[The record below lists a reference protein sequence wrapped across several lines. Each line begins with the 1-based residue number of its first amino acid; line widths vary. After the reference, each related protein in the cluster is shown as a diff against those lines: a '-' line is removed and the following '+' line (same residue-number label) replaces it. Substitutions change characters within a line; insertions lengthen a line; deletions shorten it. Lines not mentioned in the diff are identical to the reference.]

1 MAGEALIQ
9 GTQAS
14 LLRRRAAPMADL
26 LDIMPPTCN
35 RSEAPPPAIAIPQGM
50 PRTMPDHEADDAP
63 MKTAQDRRA
72 PIASGA
78 AATRYATALL
88 HVLTATGYG
97 LWMVLG
103 AALALGVYSDGRG
116 DVLAP
121 LGIGLVFV
129 SVGLVAACMR
139 LAFAADWH
147 GWNPMRTALPSRE
160 GMIAMANYLPM
171 LAVAGLARGDNE
183 FWATRLAGAA
193 LLLCS
198 LATLIY
204 TARGAARRLSV
215 RDPTLAMLPV
225 GRTIAA
231 LFAGSLWFWLCV
243 SLQSDDGGEPPDV
256 SLWRL
261 VLLAVALAL
270 GIVEGA
276 RWKAL
281 QRQVPERGSVL
292 HLGPGASEIS
302 LLGQRFIAASLAVGL
317 PCLLLVVTGS
327 GTLGAGFAAVA
338 ALSCVL
344 GQCLEQRLYSA
355 AYARFADSQR

>member
-1 MAGEALIQ
+1 
-9 GTQAS
+9 
-14 LLRRRAAPMADL
+14 
-26 LDIMPPTCN
+26 
-35 RSEAPPPAIAIPQGM
+35 
-50 PRTMPDHEADDAP
+50 MPDHEADDAS
-63 MKTAQDRRA
+63 MKAVQDRRA
-72 PIASGA
+72 PVVSGA
-78 AATRYATALL
+78 TPTRYATVLL
-88 HVLTATGYG
+88 DVLTATGYG

-103 AALALGVYSDGRG
+103 ASLALGVYSDGRG

-139 LAFAADWH
+139 LAVDWH
-147 GWNPMRTALPSRE
+147 GWNPMRAALPSRE

-281 QRQVPERGSVL
+281 QRHVPERGNVL
-292 HLGPGASEIS
+292 YLAPGASEIS
-302 LLGQRFIAASLAVGL
+302 FLGQRFIAASLAVGL
-317 PCLLLVVTGS
+317 PCLLLAVTGA
-327 GTLGAGFAAVA
+327 GHLGAGFAAVA

-344 GQCLEQRLYSA
+344 GQCLEQRLYGA
-355 AYARFADSQR
+355 AYARFADSQH